1 MGEGGIRARVVGVAL
16 GSELE
21 EFFTDHFS
29 LKKEIIAIWEWLKKG
44 QGHGLRNRIVRHQ
57 LAP

>member
-44 QGHGLRNRIVRHQ
+44 QGHGL
-57 LAP
+57 